1 MEAALEVAPE
11 IRRCMSGYEPDRI
24 VENAIHW
31 KCAKLQFMKGHCTQA
46 MIDKAHAN
54 GIRCNFFWSDDP
66 AEARQLLES
75 MKDSDKV
82 LPLRGYG
89 EQRNRFEKS
98 YKDW

>member
-1 MEAALEVAPE
+1 MT
-11 IRRCMSGYEPDRI
+11 
-24 VENAIHW
+24 
-31 KCAKLQFMKGHCTQA
+31 KG
-46 MIDKAHAN
+46 
-54 GIRCNFFWSDDP
+54 
-66 AEARQLLES
+66 EARQLLES